1 MQLHRLRTLCAALP
15 LALIM
20 AAAPGVFAEDGLPD
34 EPGVKTPSEKAQAR
48 DAAIDRGFLTSHAET
63 IGAKQ
68 WAINAY
74 ELVFLGV
81 TYGFT
86 NDIQMSLSTLL
97 PVTTD
102 IPLVLALQPKF
113 VIARTPETVVALRVP
128 FTYVKDTSG
137 NGSSAGFLGAGLLVD
152 HYFGP
157 SGRIGLHAGL
167 LVAGVFGDFDFD
179 AGGDGDG
186 LSLADGA
193 AFELDLGA
201 SFGVSNSV
209 KLILEGQIFAA
220 AGDGGFEVADVVLIN
235 YGVRIHGSGLAGDL
249 GFIRPIGI
257 DTDPLLLGIPYV
269 AISARF

>member
-15 LALIM
+15 LALIT

-34 EPGVKTPSEKAQAR
+34 EPGVKTPSEEAQAR

-74 ELVFLGV
+74 QLVFLGV

-86 NDIQMSLSTLL
+86 DDIQLSLSTLL

-128 FTYVKDTSG
+128 FTYLQDTSG
-137 NGSSAGFLGAGLLVD
+137 DGSALGFLGAGLLVD

-167 LVAGVFGDFDFD
+167 LVAGVFGNFNFTNS
-179 AGGDGDG
+179 GDG
-186 LSLADGA
+186 LSFADGA
-193 AFELDLGA
+193 GFQLDLGA

-220 AGDGGFEVADVVLIN
+220 AGDGGFEVGDVVLIN
-235 YGVRIHGSGLAGDL
+235 YGVRIHGGGLAGDL
-249 GFIRPIGI
+249 GFIRPIGV
-257 DTDPLLLGIPYV
+257 DTDPLFLGIPYA